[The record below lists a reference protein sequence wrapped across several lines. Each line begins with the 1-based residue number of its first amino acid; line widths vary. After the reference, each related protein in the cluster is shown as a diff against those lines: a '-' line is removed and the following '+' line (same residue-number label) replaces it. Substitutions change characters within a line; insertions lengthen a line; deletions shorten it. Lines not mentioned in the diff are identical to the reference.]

1 MNDQPATSSAAS
13 EADEAGYER
22 GVHENGKAWV
32 RVPLKKPLQRADNK
46 YNSVLLTEPHGSDY
60 QGTSLSFVAQGDYNA
75 LITVIP
81 RISDPVIHKQDLQAM
96 KASDLAAISGEVI
109 AFFYTDAQRAA
120 LGLTA

>member
-1 MNDQPATSSAAS
+1 MNDQSATTSAATDL
-13 EADEAGYER
+13 EEAGYER
-22 GVHENGKAWV
+22 GVHDNGKAWV

-46 YNSVLLTEPHGSDY
+46 YSSVVLTEPHGSDY